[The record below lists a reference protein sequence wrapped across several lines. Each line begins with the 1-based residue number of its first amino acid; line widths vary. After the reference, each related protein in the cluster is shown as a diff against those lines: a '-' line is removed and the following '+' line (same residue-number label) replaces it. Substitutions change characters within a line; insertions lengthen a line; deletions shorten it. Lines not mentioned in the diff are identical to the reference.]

1 MNINLITHDR
11 YYIVL
16 SQSPIQCKQTNS
28 LLYTLCDKFK
38 HNPIRNEDEA
48 MQHAWLGNVTPKL
61 QTQRLH
67 IGLQLSRK
75 HSFQDKPKFY
85 PKILHKCLLS
95 SSPFVILGL
104 SSRNSPAILKFMNKN
119 MTHVPLISCV
129 HFIIQAQ
136 SYSLEES
143 VILEIKEHDVYVTI
157 RLHQY

>member
-1 MNINLITHDR
+1 MMMKPCSMH
-11 YYIVL
+11 V
-16 SQSPIQCKQTNS
+16 
-28 LLYTLCDKFK
+28 
-38 HNPIRNEDEA
+38 
-48 MQHAWLGNVTPKL
+48 WLGDFTPKL

-67 IGLQLSRK
+67 IGLQLSPK

-104 SSRNSPAILKFMNKN
+104 LSRNSPVILKFMNKN

-136 SYSLEES
+136 SYCLEET
-143 VILEIKEHDVYVTI
+143 VILEIKEHDVYVTLLCFI
-157 RLHQY
+157 SIECQLLMQNMLLMFDDYHRS